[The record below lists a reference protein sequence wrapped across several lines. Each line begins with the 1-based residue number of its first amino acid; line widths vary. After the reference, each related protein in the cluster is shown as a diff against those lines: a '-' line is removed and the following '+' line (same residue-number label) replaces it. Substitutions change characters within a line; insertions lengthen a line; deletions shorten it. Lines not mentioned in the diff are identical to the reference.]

1 VLVHCM
7 AGISRSSAV
16 IIAYMMRRLSVSLEN
31 ALAYVKAKRPKINPN
46 EGFIHQLK
54 VYEADLGLTNSKR
67 SIDLEEMKENISG
80 NAVKPKISRQNAN
93 ISKEKQT

>member
-1 VLVHCM
+1 VHCM

-16 IIAYMMRRLSVSLEN
+16 IIAYIMRRLGVNFEN

-80 NAVKPKISRQNAN
+80 NATKPKISRN
-93 ISKEKQT
+93 SVSKPKEK